1 MKKTTFFLLLSFWF
15 FDGFSQNGLFQ
26 YPFLSQFSI
35 PDRRGNSGLAV
46 DDSGRVWMSFNGF
59 KMSGKFVP
67 SSIGL
72 LTFGSDSVW
81 KKIRLDS
88 LGGPSTT
95 YLTSLQFFN
104 GALWMGSDKG
114 LIKKQGNSWKVFNQ
128 NGQQPDTVNNFKLAG
143 NRIYLATQNGIKVF
157 YDLGFFSYW
166 VNYDTLNSN
175 LPTNQIKAI
184 DIAADGSLWLATNL
198 GVVHFNPQQNQSEL
212 FNKDNSDFFSNEILS
227 IKVLPNGDVWAGTA
241 AGLTKYYATGLF
253 FYEEGRFKHLTNR
266 FDFKVID
273 FVPRTGFSNIV
284 NNGNKIVFP
293 VYTEK
298 NNKGYFLWFELEGK
312 KVSHYFL
319 QKPDGLYNNFSGL
332 CRQGEDYYF
341 SMPATLPTF
350 KLTLSNL
357 VQDSSYFYELFALD
371 TSTDYHTKEIPSV
384 LDINNLHA
392 PLMVRGDLFFLSKN
406 GVTNLS
412 VRSNA
417 QKQISYTA
425 GLWMGGLSD
434 GNLHIAA
441 GTYRQSGI
449 DYGQGPLKIGSAS
462 TTPETRLKF
471 GRMWKVEERDIEDFR
486 NNFNKP
492 GYTIPEPIL
501 SWPAHGDSAN
511 GYEKNLAPF
520 VDINGNGMYEPK
532 AGDYPKIKGQQ
543 NVFWIFNDS
552 IKIHS
557 ESEGVP
563 LGIEVQCNAYAY
575 VCNQIND
582 ADVDKAI
589 NNSLFLH
596 YKIIN
601 RSNRTYTNFTT
612 GFFSDNAL
620 GDFNNDRVGSNPKE
634 SYSFWYNGDTIDA
647 GLEGFG
653 KQLPA
658 CAIVMLKGFKGDD
671 GVVKPAQKMVSYNND
686 FSQYGNPSRPEH
698 YYNYLQGR
706 WKDGSPITYGG
717 LGYKGTDS
725 QQVWMYPG
733 SNDLLSRPPWTEE
746 NSGAKKGDKRH
757 LLIPENI
764 TLEPGE
770 VQELEFALVYTPT
783 QHNQKELVLQQLH
796 LDVLKIKNWYKQNS
810 FPSCSN
816 VPLGLSP
823 KTDSDS
829 QFDLLVYPNPSSGSI
844 SFNCSSRIEKVQV
857 FDMKRKVLINL
868 QEENITVLEIATLEP
883 GIYILQVYSKDGVKS
898 KKFIKE

>member
-1 MKKTTFFLLLSFWF
+1 MKTSILFLLFSLLFIN
-15 FDGFSQNGLFQ
+15 GFSQNGLIQ
-26 YPFLSQFSI
+26 YPLLSQFSI
-35 PDRRGNSGLAV
+35 PDRRGHSGIAA

-59 KMSGKFVP
+59 KTGSKFTP

-72 LTFGSDSVW
+72 LTIGSDSTW
-81 KKIRLDS
+81 KKIRIDS
-88 LGGPSTT
+88 LGGPSTN

-104 GALWMGSDKG
+104 RSLWIGSDKG
-114 LIKKQGNSWKVFNQ
+114 LIRKKGNSWKVFNQ

-157 YDLGFFSYW
+157 NDLGIVSYW

-175 LPTNQIKAI
+175 LPTNQIRAI
-184 DIAADGSLWLATNL
+184 DLAADGSVWLATNL
-198 GVVHFNPQQNQSEL
+198 GVVHFDPKQDKSEV

-227 IKVLPNGDVWAGTA
+227 IKVLPNGEIWAGTEV
-241 AGLTKYYATGLF
+241 GSSGYYATGLF

-273 FVPRTGFSNIV
+273 FVPRTGFSDIV
-284 NNGNKIVFP
+284 NFGNKIVFP
-293 VYTEK
+293 AYSE
-298 NNKGYFLWFELEGK
+298 NNGKGYLIWFELEVK
-312 KVSHYFL
+312 KITHYFL
-319 QKPDGLYNNFSGL
+319 QAPFSNYQNFSGL
-332 CRQGEDYYF
+332 CRQGEDFYF
-341 SMPATLPTF
+341 SMGATLPTF
-350 KLTLSNL
+350 KLKLSNL
-357 VQDSSYFYELFALD
+357 VQDSSYFYELLALD
-371 TSTDYHTKEIPSV
+371 TSTDYHSKEIPSV

-392 PLMVRGDLFFLSKN
+392 PLMVRGDLFFLSKT

-417 QKQISYTA
+417 QKRISYTA
-425 GLWMGGLSD
+425 GLWMGGISD
-434 GNLHIAA
+434 GNLHLAA
-441 GTYRQSGI
+441 CTYRQSGI

-471 GRMWKVEERDIEDFR
+471 GRMWKVEEREILDFKL
-486 NNFNKP
+486 NFNKS
-492 GYTIPEPIL
+492 GYVIPEAIL
-501 SWPAHGDSAN
+501 TWPAHGDSAS

-520 VDINGNGMYEPK
+520 EDVNGNGLYEPK

-552 IKIHS
+552 IKIHG

-582 ADVDKAI
+582 ADADKAI

-596 YKIIN
+596 YRIIN

-647 GLEGFG
+647 GLGGFG

-658 CAIVMLKGFKGDD
+658 CAIAMLKGFKGDD

-698 YYNYLQGR
+698 FYNYLQGR

-717 LGYKGTDS
+717 LGYNGIDS
-725 QQVWMYPG
+725 QHVWMYPG
-733 SNDLLSRPPWTEE
+733 SDDLLSRPIWTEE
-746 NSGAKKGDKRH
+746 NSGAIKGNKRH
-757 LLIPENI
+757 LLMPENI
-764 TLEPGE
+764 TFEPNE

-783 QHNQKELVLQQLH
+783 QHNQKDLVLQQLH
-796 LDVLKIKNWYKQNS
+796 SDVLKIKNWYKQNN

-816 VPLGLSP
+816 VPLGLNQ
-823 KTDSDS
+823 KTDVDN
-829 QFDLLVYPNPSSGSI
+829 QLNLIVYPNPANEMI
-844 SFNCSSRIEKVQV
+844 HLRCSKVIKQIRIY
-857 FDMKRKVLINL
+857 NL
-868 QEENITVLEIATLEP
+868 QGALVLTANGRDLQQLQIAGLNT
-883 GIYILQVYSKDGVKS
+883 GVYIIKAETEFGSVHQ
-898 KKFIKE
+898 KFIKD